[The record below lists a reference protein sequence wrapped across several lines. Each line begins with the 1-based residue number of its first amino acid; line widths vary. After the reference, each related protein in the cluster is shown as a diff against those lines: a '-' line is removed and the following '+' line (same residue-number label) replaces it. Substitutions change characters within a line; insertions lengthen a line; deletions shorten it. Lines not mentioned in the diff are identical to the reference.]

1 MLINPKRIV
10 RAFALYFICFVGQS
24 WANLTIV
31 IQMKGMSGGHAI
43 LQVMPGSEVT
53 FKQRNFAVDSE
64 GFVAIGFGRDV
75 AGLHE
80 FEVMSPDGKTTIES
94 VWIEAREYRISR
106 VNGVDQ
112 SRVNPPDSVTQ
123 RIIAEAKLVN
133 DARSKQSELTNWR
146 EEVFIAPA
154 TGRISGVYGSQR
166 FYNGQPGSPHWGI
179 DFAAPTGTT
188 IIAPA
193 GGKVVLAEKDLY
205 FSGGTIVIDHGGGLT
220 SSFLHM
226 SKLLVKN
233 GQLVRQGEVIG
244 LIGATGRVTGPHL
257 DWRMNLHGERIDA
270 GLWLPSTPT
279 AD

>member
-1 MLINPKRIV
+1 
-10 RAFALYFICFVGQS
+10 
-24 WANLTIV
+24 
-31 IQMKGMSGGHAI
+31 MKGMSGGHAI